1 MERAQIWL
9 RHQDGFL
16 LQLVP
21 DLSFRIFILIT
32 FWDFL
37 GGPVVKNLPANAGDI
52 GLIPDPGRFPYATEQ
67 LSPCDR
73 AVEPVL

>member
-32 FWDFL
+32 LWDFL
-37 GGPVVKNLPANAGDI
+37 GGPVVKTFSSSAAAVGSVPGQGIKNAALRGWDKR
-52 GLIPDPGRFPYATEQ
+52 L
-67 LSPCDR
+67 
-73 AVEPVL
+73 